1 MHLKIVKTWPRF
13 STFSLRSFLRRR
25 LLAGSL
31 LLAALV
37 LGSAGGRSQPAPEEA
52 AGKILAREC
61 YSCHN
66 QVKREGALSLHTY
79 RTLMKGGNH
88 GPALVPGNSDESRMI
103 QMVEGLL
110 EPIMP
115 EDGFLADQDI
125 EALRAWVD
133 AGAPPWKGDLGR
145 MRLERLPDVRPAA
158 TVRPEVASLAFHPE
172 GRMVAAGSY
181 QEIRLLQPGGGVD
194 ARLTGLAE
202 TVRSVAFSPDGS
214 RLASGAGMP
223 SRFGEVKIWDPAT
236 RELVRG
242 WEGHTDCIYSVAFS
256 PDGSVLATA
265 SYDRLVKLWDV
276 KTGRE
281 IRTISGHV
289 DAVYSLAFNASGDR
303 LASASADRTVKVWD
317 VASGRQLG
325 TPLSGATAEL
335 FAMAFYPGGRR
346 IAAAGMDKMIRIWD
360 LGEEGGILAGSV
372 FSHDGPVVDL
382 SLTPDG
388 STLIS
393 AGADG
398 RVKFWDAG
406 SLEETKALQAQ
417 PDTVLALAVSPS
429 GETLA
434 VGRYDGMVIF
444 EPIP

>member
-1 MHLKIVKTWPRF
+1 MYMGV
-13 STFSLRSFLRRR
+13 RSSGPAS
-25 LLAGSL
+25 LAGFL
-31 LLAALV
+31 LLAATAS
-37 LGSAGGRSQPAPEEA
+37 GSAGGQSGPAPA
-52 AGKILAREC
+52 AAASKILAREC

-66 QVKREGALSLHTY
+66 QVKRAGALSLHTY
-79 RTLMKGGNH
+79 QTLMKGGNN
-88 GPALVPGNSDESRMI
+88 GPALVPGDSDESRMI

-115 EDGFLADQDI
+115 EDGFLADEDI
-125 EALRAWVD
+125 EVLRAWVD
-133 AGAPPWKGDLGR
+133 AGAAPWEGDLGR
-145 MRLERLPDVRPAA
+145 MRLERLPDIRPAE
-158 TVRPEVASLAFHPE
+158 TVQPEVASLAFHP
-172 GRMVAAGSY
+172 GGTMVAAGSY
-181 QEIRLLQPGGGVD
+181 REIRLLRPGGEVQ
-194 ARLTGLAE
+194 ARLTGLSE

-223 SRFGEVKIWDPAT
+223 SRFGEVKIWDPVT

-265 SYDRLVKLWDV
+265 SYDRLIKLWEV

-281 IRTISGHV
+281 MRTISGHV
-289 DAVYSLAFNASGDR
+289 DAVYSLAFNSSGDR
-303 LASASADRTVKVWD
+303 LASASADRTVKIWD

-325 TPLSGATAEL
+325 TPLSGSTAEL

-360 LGEEGGILAGSV
+360 LGADGGTLAGSV

-388 STLIS
+388 NTLIS

-398 RVKFWDAG
+398 RVKFWDAL
-406 SLEETKALQAQ
+406 SLEERKALEAQ

-434 VGRYDGMVIF
+434 VGRYDGIVVF
-444 EPIP
+444 EPIQ

>member
-1 MHLKIVKTWPRF
+1 MGVLSSGPA
-13 STFSLRSFLRRR
+13 S
-25 LLAGSL
+25 LAGFL
-31 LLAALV
+31 LLAATAS
-37 LGSAGGRSQPAPEEA
+37 GSAGGRSEPAPAEA
-52 AGKILAREC
+52 ASKILAREC

-66 QVKREGALSLHTY
+66 QVKRSGSLSLHTY
-79 RTLMKGGNH
+79 RTLMKGGNK
-88 GPALVPGNSDESRMI
+88 GPALVPGRSDESRMI

-115 EDGFLADQDI
+115 EDGFLAEPDI
-125 EALRAWVD
+125 EVLRAWVD
-133 AGAPPWKGDLGR
+133 AGAPPWEGDLGR
-145 MRLERLPDVRPAA
+145 MRLERLPDIRPAE
-158 TVRPEVASLAFHPE
+158 TVRPEVASLAFHP
-172 GRMVAAGSY
+172 GGTMVAAGSY
-181 QEIRLLQPGGGVD
+181 REVRLLRPGGEVQ

-202 TVRSVAFSPDGS
+202 TVRSVVFSPDGS
-214 RLASGAGMP
+214 QLASGAGMP
-223 SRFGEVKIWDPAT
+223 SRFGEVKIWDPAA

-265 SYDRLVKLWDV
+265 SYDRLIKLWEV

-289 DAVYSLAFNASGDR
+289 DAVYSLAFNPAGDR

-325 TPLSGATAEL
+325 TPLSGSTAEL
-335 FAMAFYPGGRR
+335 FTMAFYPGGRR
-346 IAAAGMDKMIRIWD
+346 IAAAGTDKMIRIWD
-360 LGEEGGILAGSV
+360 LGADGGTLAASV
-372 FSHDGPVVDL
+372 FSHDGPVIDL

-388 STLIS
+388 NTLIS

-398 RVKFWDAG
+398 RVKFWDAL
-406 SLEETKALQAQ
+406 SLEERKALEAQ

-434 VGRYDGMVIF
+434 VGRYDGIVVF

>member
-1 MHLKIVKTWPRF
+1 M
-13 STFSLRSFLRRR
+13 
-25 LLAGSL
+25 L
-31 LLAALV
+31 LLPQP
-37 LGSAGGRSQPAPEEA
+37 GQAGG
-52 AGKILAREC
+52 G
-61 YSCHN
+61 
-66 QVKREGALSLHTY
+66 LSLHTFQ
-79 RTLMKGGNH
+79 TLMKGGNN
-88 GPALVPGNSDESRMI
+88 GPPLVPGNSDESRMI

-115 EDGFLADQDI
+115 EDGFLEDQDI

-133 AGAPPWKGDLGR
+133 AGAPPWQGDLGR
-145 MRLERLPDVRPAA
+145 MRLERLPDIRPTE
-158 TVRPEVASLAFHPE
+158 TVRPEVASLAFHPQ
-172 GRMVAAGSY
+172 GTMVAAGSY
-181 QEIRLLQPGGGVD
+181 EEIRLLRPGGGVD

-223 SRFGEVKIWDPAT
+223 SRFGEIKIWDPAT
-236 RELVRG
+236 RQLVRS

-265 SYDRLVKLWDV
+265 SYDRLVKLWEV
-276 KTGRE
+276 TTGRE

-360 LGEEGGILAGSV
+360 LDEEGGILAG
-372 FSHDGPVVDL
+372 FGLFPRR
-382 SLTPDG
+382 T
-388 STLIS
+388 
-393 AGADG
+393 G
-398 RVKFWDAG
+398 RRP
-406 SLEETKALQAQ
+406 L
-417 PDTVLALAVSPS
+417 PDTGREHPDFGRSRRTGQILGRGLPGGEKGPASPARHGS
-429 GETLA
+429 GA
-434 VGRYDGMVIF
+434 GRQPLRRDFGRG
-444 EPIP
+444 PL

>member
-1 MHLKIVKTWPRF
+1 MGV
-13 STFSLRSFLRRR
+13 RSCGPAS
-25 LLAGSL
+25 LAGAL
-31 LLAALV
+31 LLAAMTS
-37 LGSAGGRSQPAPEEA
+37 GSAGGRSGPAPA
-52 AGKILAREC
+52 AAASKILAREC

-66 QVKREGALSLHTY
+66 QVKRAGALSLHTY
-79 RTLMKGGNH
+79 QTLMKGGNN
-88 GPALVPGNSDESRMI
+88 GPALVPGRSDESRMI
-103 QMVEGLL
+103 RMVEGLL
-110 EPIMP
+110 EPTMP

-125 EALRAWVD
+125 EVLRAWVD
-133 AGAPPWKGDLGR
+133 AGAPPWEGDLGR
-145 MRLERLPDVRPAA
+145 IRLERLPDIRPAES
-158 TVRPEVASLAFHPE
+158 VQPEVASLAFHP
-172 GRMVAAGSY
+172 GGTMVAAGSY
-181 QEIRLLQPGGGVD
+181 QEIRLLRLGGEVEG
-194 ARLTGLAE
+194 RLTGLAE
-202 TVRSVAFSPDGS
+202 TVRAVAFSPDGL

-223 SRFGEVKIWDPAT
+223 SRFGEIKIWDPVA

-242 WEGHTDCIYSVAFS
+242 WEGHTDCIYSVAFN
-256 PDGSVLATA
+256 PGGSVLATA
-265 SYDRLVKLWDV
+265 SYDRLIKLWEV

-289 DAVYSLAFNASGDR
+289 DAVYSLAFNSAGDR

-325 TPLSGATAEL
+325 TPLSGSTAEL

-360 LGEEGGILAGSV
+360 LGADGGSLAGSV

-388 STLIS
+388 NTLIS

-398 RVKFWDAG
+398 RVKFWDAR
-406 SLEETKALQAQ
+406 SLEERKALEAQ

-434 VGRYDGMVIF
+434 VGRYDGIVVF
-444 EPIP
+444 EPIQ

>member
-1 MHLKIVKTWPRF
+1 MGV
-13 STFSLRSFLRRR
+13 RSCVPAS
-25 LLAGSL
+25 LAGAL
-31 LLAALV
+31 LLAAMTS
-37 LGSAGGRSQPAPEEA
+37 GSAGGRIGPAPA
-52 AGKILAREC
+52 AAASRILAREC

-66 QVKREGALSLHTY
+66 QVKRAGALSLHTY
-79 RTLMKGGNH
+79 QTLMKGGNN
-88 GPALVPGNSDESRMI
+88 GPALVPGRSDESRMI
-103 QMVEGLL
+103 RMVEGLL
-110 EPIMP
+110 EPTMP

-125 EALRAWVD
+125 EVLRAWVD
-133 AGAPPWKGDLGR
+133 AGAPPWEGDLGR
-145 MRLERLPDVRPAA
+145 IRLERLPDIRPAE
-158 TVRPEVASLAFHPE
+158 TVRPEVASLAFHP
-172 GRMVAAGSY
+172 GGKMVAAGSY
-181 QEIRLLQPGGGVD
+181 QEIRLLRLGGEVEG
-194 ARLTGLAE
+194 RLTGLAE

-223 SRFGEVKIWDPAT
+223 SRFGEVKIWDPVA

-265 SYDRLVKLWDV
+265 SYDRLIKLWEV

-289 DAVYSLAFNASGDR
+289 DAVYSLAFNSAGDR

-325 TPLSGATAEL
+325 TPLSGSTAEL

-360 LGEEGGILAGSV
+360 LGADGGSLAGSV

-388 STLIS
+388 NTLIS

-398 RVKFWDAG
+398 RVKFWDAR
-406 SLEETKALQAQ
+406 SLEERKALEAQ

-434 VGRYDGMVIF
+434 VGRYDGIVVF
-444 EPIP
+444 EPIQ

>member
-1 MHLKIVKTWPRF
+1 MGVRTYGLA
-13 STFSLRSFLRRR
+13 S
-25 LLAGSL
+25 LAGSL
-31 LLAALV
+31 LLAAMAS
-37 LGSAGGRSQPAPEEA
+37 GSARGQSQPAPEEA

-79 RTLMKGGNH
+79 RTLMKGGNN
-88 GPALVPGNSDESRMI
+88 GPALIPGNSDESRMI

-133 AGAPPWKGDLGR
+133 AGAPPWEGDLGR
-145 MRLERLPDVRPAA
+145 MRLERLPDIRPAA

-172 GRMVAAGSY
+172 GTMVAAGSY
-181 QEIRLLQPGGGVD
+181 QEIRLLRPGEGVD

-223 SRFGEVKIWDPAT
+223 SRFGEIKIWDPVT

-265 SYDRLVKLWDV
+265 SYDRLVKLWEV
-276 KTGRE
+276 ETGRE

-360 LGEEGGILAGSV
+360 LGEEGGVLAGSV

-388 STLIS
+388 NTLIS

-406 SLEETKALQAQ
+406 SLEERKALQAQ

-434 VGRYDGMVIF
+434 VGRYDGMVVF
-444 EPIP
+444 EPVP

>member
-1 MHLKIVKTWPRF
+1 MGV
-13 STFSLRSFLRRR
+13 RSSGPAF
-25 LLAGSL
+25 LAGFL
-31 LLAALV
+31 LLAATAS
-37 LGSAGGRSQPAPEEA
+37 GSPGGQSEPAPAEA
-52 AGKILAREC
+52 ASKILAREC

-66 QVKREGALSLHTY
+66 QVKRSGSLSLHTY
-79 RTLMKGGNH
+79 RTLMKGGNN

-125 EALRAWVD
+125 EVLRAWVD
-133 AGAPPWKGDLGR
+133 AGAPPWEGDLGR
-145 MRLERLPDVRPAA
+145 MRLERLPDIRPAE
-158 TVRPEVASLAFHPE
+158 TVRPEVASLAFHP
-172 GRMVAAGSY
+172 GGTMVAAGSY
-181 QEIRLLQPGGGVD
+181 REIRLLRPGGDVQ

-223 SRFGEVKIWDPAT
+223 SRFGEVKIWDPAA

-265 SYDRLVKLWDV
+265 SYDRLIKLWEV

-289 DAVYSLAFNASGDR
+289 DAVYSLAFNPAGDR

-325 TPLSGATAEL
+325 TPLSGSTAEL

-346 IAAAGMDKMIRIWD
+346 IAAAGTDKMIRIWD
-360 LGEEGGILAGSV
+360 LGADGGTLAGSV

-388 STLIS
+388 NTLIS

-398 RVKFWDAG
+398 RVKFWDAL
-406 SLEETKALQAQ
+406 SLEERKALEAQ

-434 VGRYDGMVIF
+434 VGRYDGIVVF

>member
-1 MHLKIVKTWPRF
+1 MGVRIYGSV
-13 STFSLRSFLRRR
+13 S
-25 LLAGSL
+25 LAGSL
-31 LLAALV
+31 LLAAMV
-37 LGSAGGRSQPAPEEA
+37 SGSAGGRSRPEATA
-52 AGKILAREC
+52 ASKILAREC

-66 QVKREGALSLHTY
+66 QVKREGALSLHTFQ
-79 RTLMKGGNH
+79 TLMKGGNN
-88 GPALVPGNSDESRMI
+88 GPPLVPGNSDESRMI

-115 EDGFLADQDI
+115 EDGFLEDQDI
-125 EALRAWVD
+125 ETLRAWVD
-133 AGAPPWKGDLGR
+133 AGAPPWQGDLGR
-145 MRLERLPDVRPAA
+145 MRLERLPDIRPTE
-158 TVRPEVASLAFHPE
+158 TVRPEVASLAFHPQ
-172 GRMVAAGSY
+172 GTMVAAGSY
-181 QEIRLLQPGGGVD
+181 EEIRLLRPGGGVD

-202 TVRSVAFSPDGS
+202 TVRSVAFSRDGS

-223 SRFGEVKIWDPAT
+223 SRFGEIKIWDPAT
-236 RELVRG
+236 RQLVRS

-265 SYDRLVKLWDV
+265 GYDRLVKLWEV
-276 KTGRE
+276 TTGRE

-360 LGEEGGILAGSV
+360 LGEEGGILAVSV

-388 STLIS
+388 NTLIS

-398 RVKFWDAG
+398 RVKFWDAD
-406 SLEETKALQAQ
+406 SLEERKALPAQ

>member
-1 MHLKIVKTWPRF
+1 MGLC
-13 STFSLRSFLRRR
+13 SSLAG
-25 LLAGSL
+25 LLAGIL
-31 LLAALV
+31 LSGSIGQ
-37 LGSAGGRSQPAPEEA
+37 GSATGGKRPNSA
-52 AGKILAREC
+52 AAASKILAREC

-66 QVKREGALSLHTY
+66 QVKREGSLSLHTHQ
-79 RTLMKGGNH
+79 TLMKGGNN
-88 GPALVPGNSDESRMI
+88 GPALVPGNSDDSRMI

-115 EDGFLADQDI
+115 EDGFLTDEDI

-133 AGAPPWKGDLGR
+133 AGAPAWEGYLGR
-145 MRLERLPDVRPAA
+145 MRLERLPDIRPAA
-158 TVRPEVASLAFHPE
+158 AVRPEVASLAFHPA
-172 GRMVAAGSY
+172 GTLVAAGSY
-181 QEIRLLQPGGGVD
+181 QEIRLLRPEGEVE
-194 ARLTGLAE
+194 ARLTGLSE

-214 RLASGAGMP
+214 LLASGAGMP
-223 SRFGEVKIWDPAT
+223 SRFGEVKIWDPAV

-242 WEGHTDCIYSVAFS
+242 WEGHTDCIYSLAFN

-265 SYDRLVKLWDV
+265 SYDRLIKLWEV

-281 IRTISGHV
+281 IRSISGHV
-289 DAVYSLAFNASGDR
+289 DAVYSLAFNDSGDR

-317 VASGRQLG
+317 VNSGRQLG

-335 FAMAFYPGGRR
+335 FTMAFYPGGGR
-346 IAAAGMDKMIRIWD
+346 IAAAGMDKMIRVWD
-360 LGEEGGILAGSV
+360 LGGDGGVLAVSV

-388 STLIS
+388 NTLIS

-398 RVKFWDAG
+398 RVKFWDAR
-406 SLEETKALQAQ
+406 SLEERKALDAQ

-429 GETLA
+429 GETVA
-434 VGRYDGMVIF
+434 VGRYDGMVVF
-444 EPIP
+444 EPVP

>member
-1 MHLKIVKTWPRF
+1 MRF
-13 STFSLRSFLRRR
+13 SGPAF
-25 LLAGSL
+25 LAGCL
-31 LLAALV
+31 LLATTAS
-37 LGSAGGRSQPAPEEA
+37 GSAAGQNAPAPA
-52 AGKILAREC
+52 AAASRILGREC

-79 RTLMKGGNH
+79 RTLMKGGNN

-133 AGAPPWKGDLGR
+133 AGAPPWEGDLGR
-145 MRLERLPDVRPAA
+145 MRLERLPDIRPAA

-172 GRMVAAGSY
+172 GTMVAAGSY
-181 QEIRLLQPGGGVD
+181 QEIRLLRPGGGVD
-194 ARLTGLAE
+194 GRLTGLAE
-202 TVRSVAFSPDGS
+202 TVRSVAFSLDGL

-223 SRFGEVKIWDPAT
+223 SRFGGVKSWGPAT

-242 WEGHTDCIYSVAFS
+242 WEGHTDCIYSVAFT

-265 SYDRLVKLWDV
+265 SYDRLVKLWEV
-276 KTGRE
+276 RTGRE

-303 LASASADRTVKVWD
+303 LASASADRTVEVWD
-317 VASGRQLG
+317 VARGRQLG
-325 TPLSGATAEL
+325 TPLSGSTAEL
-335 FAMAFYPGGRR
+335 FALAFYPGGRR

-388 STLIS
+388 NTLIS

-406 SLEETKALQAQ
+406 SLEERRSLEAQ

-429 GETLA
+429 GETVA
-434 VGRYDGMVIF
+434 VGRYDGIVVF
-444 EPIP
+444 EPVR

>member
-1 MHLKIVKTWPRF
+1 MGV
-13 STFSLRSFLRRR
+13 RSCVPAS
-25 LLAGSL
+25 LAGAL
-31 LLAALV
+31 LLAAMTS
-37 LGSAGGRSQPAPEEA
+37 GSAGGRIGPAPA
-52 AGKILAREC
+52 AAASRILAREC

-66 QVKREGALSLHTY
+66 QVKRAGALSLHTY
-79 RTLMKGGNH
+79 QTLMKGGNN
-88 GPALVPGNSDESRMI
+88 GPALVPGRSDESRMI
-103 QMVEGLL
+103 RMVEGLL
-110 EPIMP
+110 EPTMP

-125 EALRAWVD
+125 EVLRAWVD
-133 AGAPPWKGDLGR
+133 AGAPPWEGDLGR
-145 MRLERLPDVRPAA
+145 IRLERLPDIRPAES
-158 TVRPEVASLAFHPE
+158 VQPEVASLAFHP
-172 GRMVAAGSY
+172 GGTMVAAGSY
-181 QEIRLLQPGGGVD
+181 QEIRLLRPGGEVE

-223 SRFGEVKIWDPAT
+223 SRFGEVKIWDPVT

-265 SYDRLVKLWDV
+265 SYDRLIKLWEV

-289 DAVYSLAFNASGDR
+289 DAVYSLAFNSAGDR

-325 TPLSGATAEL
+325 TPLSGSTAEL

-360 LGEEGGILAGSV
+360 LGTDGGSLAGSV

-388 STLIS
+388 NTLIS

-398 RVKFWDAG
+398 RVKFWDAR
-406 SLEETKALQAQ
+406 SLEERKALEAQ

-434 VGRYDGMVIF
+434 VGRYDGIVVF
-444 EPIP
+444 EPIQ

>member
-1 MHLKIVKTWPRF
+1 MGVRIYGSV
-13 STFSLRSFLRRR
+13 S
-25 LLAGSL
+25 LAGSL
-31 LLAALV
+31 LLAAMFS
-37 LGSAGGRSQPAPEEA
+37 GSAGGRSRPEA
-52 AGKILAREC
+52 AAASKILAREC

-79 RTLMKGGNH
+79 QTLMKGGNN
-88 GPALVPGNSDESRMI
+88 GPPLVPGNSGESRMI

-115 EDGFLADQDI
+115 EDGFLDDQDI

-133 AGAPPWKGDLGR
+133 AGAPPWQGDLGR
-145 MRLERLPDVRPAA
+145 MRLERLPDIRPTE
-158 TVRPEVASLAFHPE
+158 TVRAEVASLAFHPQ
-172 GRMVAAGSY
+172 GTMVAAGSY
-181 QEIRLLQPGGGVD
+181 EEIRLLRPGGGVD

-223 SRFGEVKIWDPAT
+223 SRFGEIKIWDPAT
-236 RELVRG
+236 RRLVRS

-265 SYDRLVKLWDV
+265 SYDRLVKLWEV
-276 KTGRE
+276 TTGRE

-317 VASGRQLG
+317 VASGQQLG

-388 STLIS
+388 NTLIS

-398 RVKFWDAG
+398 RVKFWDAD
-406 SLEETKALQAQ
+406 SLEERKALQTQ

>member
-1 MHLKIVKTWPRF
+1 MGVGSSIPAI
-13 STFSLRSFLRRR
+13 
-25 LLAGSL
+25 LAGIL
-31 LLAALV
+31 LLGSIGP
-37 LGSAGGRSQPAPEEA
+37 GSAAGENRSNSAVA
-52 AGKILAREC
+52 ASKILAREC

-66 QVKREGALSLHTY
+66 QVKKAGSLSLHTY
-79 RTLMKGGNH
+79 QTLMKGGNN

-125 EALRAWVD
+125 EALRVWVD
-133 AGAPPWKGDLGR
+133 AGAPPWEGDLGR
-145 MRLERLPDVRPAA
+145 MRLERLPDIRPAD
-158 TVRPEVASLAFHPE
+158 TVRPEVASLAFHP
-172 GRMVAAGSY
+172 GGTMVAAGSY
-181 QEIRLLQPGGGVD
+181 QEIRLLRPGGEVQ

-223 SRFGEVKIWDPAT
+223 SRFGEVKIWNPVT

-265 SYDRLVKLWDV
+265 SYDRLIKLWEV
-276 KTGRE
+276 ETGRE
-281 IRTISGHV
+281 IRSISGHV
-289 DAVYSLAFNASGDR
+289 DAVYSLAFNSSGDR
-303 LASASADRTVKVWD
+303 LASASADRTVKLWD

-325 TPLSGATAEL
+325 TPLSGSTAEL
-335 FAMAFYPGGRR
+335 FAMAFYPGGDR

-360 LGEEGGILAGSV
+360 LGADGGILAGSV
-372 FSHDGPVVDL
+372 FSHEGPVVDL

-388 STLIS
+388 KTLIS

-398 RVKFWDAG
+398 RVKFWDAHA
-406 SLEETKALQAQ
+406 LEERKALEAQ

-429 GETLA
+429 GATVA
-434 VGRYDGMVIF
+434 VGRYDGMVVF

>member
-1 MHLKIVKTWPRF
+1 MGV
-13 STFSLRSFLRRR
+13 RSCVPAS
-25 LLAGSL
+25 LAGAL
-31 LLAALV
+31 LLAAMTS
-37 LGSAGGRSQPAPEEA
+37 GSAGGRIGPAPA
-52 AGKILAREC
+52 AAASRILAREC

-66 QVKREGALSLHTY
+66 QVKRAGALSLHTY
-79 RTLMKGGNH
+79 QTFMKGGNN
-88 GPALVPGNSDESRMI
+88 GPALVPGRSDESRMI
-103 QMVEGLL
+103 RMVEGLL
-110 EPIMP
+110 EPTMP

-125 EALRAWVD
+125 EVLRAWVD
-133 AGAPPWKGDLGR
+133 AGAPPWEGDLGR
-145 MRLERLPDVRPAA
+145 IRLERLPDIRPAES
-158 TVRPEVASLAFHPE
+158 VQPEVASLAFHP
-172 GRMVAAGSY
+172 GGTMVAAGSY
-181 QEIRLLQPGGGVD
+181 QEIRLLRPGGEVE

-223 SRFGEVKIWDPAT
+223 SRFGEVKIWDPVA

-242 WEGHTDCIYSVAFS
+242 WEGHTDCIYSLAFN
-256 PDGSVLATA
+256 PGGSVLATA
-265 SYDRLVKLWDV
+265 SYDRLIKLWEV

-289 DAVYSLAFNASGDR
+289 DAVYSLAFNSAGDR

-325 TPLSGATAEL
+325 TPLSGSTAEL

-360 LGEEGGILAGSV
+360 LGADGGSLAGSV
-372 FSHDGPVVDL
+372 FSHDGPVIDL

-388 STLIS
+388 NTLIS

-398 RVKFWDAG
+398 RVKFWDAR
-406 SLEETKALQAQ
+406 SLEERKALEAQ

-434 VGRYDGMVIF
+434 VGRYDGIVVF
-444 EPIP
+444 EPIQ